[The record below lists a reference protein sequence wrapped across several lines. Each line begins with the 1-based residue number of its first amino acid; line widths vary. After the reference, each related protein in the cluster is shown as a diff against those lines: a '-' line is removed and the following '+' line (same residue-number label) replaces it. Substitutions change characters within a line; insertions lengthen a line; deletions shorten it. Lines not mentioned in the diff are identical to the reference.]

1 MSKCRK
7 CHLRE
12 TKFAK
17 FPGGACPQ
25 TPLEAHAVGANRA
38 SLFLL
43 KRGWNVCNYIYPF
56 PCHMEIYRGTRV
68 TWPDLLHNT
77 LCLYPRLKANL
88 RDQKYSFISLTS
100 EKTDILP
107 EQELVVKKFS
117 WAFMYCTK
125 SIIWSSMLPFL
136 LRSTWERQDSFCL
149 LKAAIL
155 LTKTIHEVWNE
166 VINRA
171 AGVLYGGLI
180 FSDCRHPHAIRLPPS
195 RLLAVEISCKH
206 RFKLIHYQRRKVFE
220 HHASK
225 KGH

>member
-1 MSKCRK
+1 MVRD
-7 CHLRE
+7 LLP
-12 TKFAK
+12 TIYI
-17 FPGGACPQ
+17 
-25 TPLEAHAVGANRA
+25 L
-38 SLFLL
+38 SLVIW
-43 KRGWNVCNYIYPF
+43 KSTEGQV
-56 PCHMEIYRGTRV
+56 M
-68 TWPDLLHNT
+68 WPDLVHNT
-77 LCLYPRLKANL
+77 LCLHPKL
-88 RDQKYSFISLTS
+88 RAKRTRNIPLISCNTWRGGFNTPTS

-155 LTKTIHEVWNE
+155 KTKIIHEVRNG

-180 FSDCRHPHAIRLPPS
+180 FSDCRHPLAINRTIS
-195 RLLAVEISCKH
+195 RLLAVKIRCKQ
-206 RFKLIHYQRRKVFE
+206 RFKLIHKQRSKVFD